1 MPASGG
7 RRNREQSRK
16 GGGTGK
22 VVAAAGGVPC
32 DWGRRLD
39 ARLRYYG
46 HTEPDTLTDEER
58 AVRVN
63 ELKYSRAEEAEATNG
78 HLP

>member
-1 MPASGG
+1 MPC
-7 RRNREQSRK
+7 E
-16 GGGTGK
+16 
-22 VVAAAGGVPC
+22 
-32 DWGRRLD
+32 WGRRLD

-46 HTEPDTLTDEER
+46 HTDPDNLTDEER